1 MRSSSHS
8 FRQIPARPS
17 AARPLLRLLAAAVL
31 LAPVASAST
40 LRVTVSVPPYANIV
54 ERLGGEHL
62 TVSTLLPPGASPHA
76 FDPTPSQAASLA
88 RADLIVMNGGLDAWL
103 DRLVAATAPDVPI
116 LVIME
121 SIDLGVAAI
130 DGAEA
135 DHEADQ
141 DHGHVGVN
149 PHVWLDPLLMIQA
162 ASVIAQELKTLDPE
176 NSAAYAAGLERL
188 TADLLALD
196 AELTVALAP
205 IAGAPFVPFHDAWP
219 YFARRYGLDLVLT
232 LEPFPGREPSPR
244 YVAEAVATVR
254 AARAKAIFDERQL
267 NPRSAQV
274 VAESAGVA
282 LATLDPLGG
291 APGPTSYEELLR
303 QNAATILGALR

>member
-1 MRSSSHS
+1 
-8 FRQIPARPS
+8 
-17 AARPLLRLLAAAVL
+17 
-31 LAPVASAST
+31 
-40 LRVTVSVPPYANIV
+40 
-54 ERLGGEHL
+54 
-62 TVSTLLPPGASPHA
+62 
-76 FDPTPSQAASLA
+76 
-88 RADLIVMNGGLDAWL
+88 LDAWL
-103 DRLVAATAPDVPI
+103 DRLVAATAPGVPI

-162 ASVIAQELKTLDPE
+162 ASVVAQELKTLDPE

-205 IAGAPFVPFHDAWP
+205 IAGAPF
-219 YFARRYGLDLVLT
+219 
-232 LEPFPGREPSPR
+232 
-244 YVAEAVATVR
+244 
-254 AARAKAIFDERQL
+254 
-267 NPRSAQV
+267 
-274 VAESAGVA
+274 
-282 LATLDPLGG
+282 
-291 APGPTSYEELLR
+291 
-303 QNAATILGALR
+303 